1 MHTQLGFHTHYQKS
15 LKFQQYF
22 NQNNEMKRIEKEMGS
37 NYLQVSKSEKK
48 LVEIVRD
55 HGICKMAEYKWRG
68 YRFFSRC
75 RRRHGAVFKLSPFG
89 GLPSTGIGRDRDH

>member
-55 HGICKMAEYKWRG
+55 HGICKMAEYKWRR
-68 YRFFSRC
+68 YRFFSQC
-75 RRRHGAVFKLSPFG
+75 RRWHGVVVGLSPSC
-89 GLPSTGIGRDRDH
+89 GLPSAGTRRDRDH